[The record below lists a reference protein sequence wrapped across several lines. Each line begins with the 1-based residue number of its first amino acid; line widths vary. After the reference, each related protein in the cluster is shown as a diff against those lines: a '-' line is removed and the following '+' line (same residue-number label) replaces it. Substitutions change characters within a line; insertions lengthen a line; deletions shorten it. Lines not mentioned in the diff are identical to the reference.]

1 MSENKDNKL
10 TLINEKTAN
19 DYLTHTR
26 LPFFLLFAGDSG
38 IIAHRITAK
47 EEEFEWITVIFQ
59 V

>member
-1 MSENKDNKL
+1 MAKGYPGVMPATSSNRNGRTE
-10 TLINEKTAN
+10 AG
-19 DYLTHTR
+19 R
-26 LPFFLLFAGDSG
+26 FPFFLLFAGDSG